1 MVSSDPNTASWLSF
15 LLEKAEILSKAES
28 KSSPWE
34 NDTGAPYKFLGLT
47 EIGIC
52 NKNTVA

>member
-34 NDTGAPYKFLGLT
+34 NDTGVPYKFWGPT
-47 EIGIC
+47 EIDVY
-52 NKNTVA
+52 NKSTVA